1 MSINNG
7 QKENLFLSGG
17 TLYIEPFK
25 NGKPSGEKFDMG
37 ATEITIS
44 RDTTTAQA
52 FTKSGG
58 LKQKIA
64 EVVTEESYTAK
75 IKSNSFS
82 PANLAA
88 ALGSEVKE
96 VVFEVGESLPSGEKV
111 TAKTKFVKIEAG
123 INPLLT
129 ARLTFIGKPVQ
140 GKRVVAI
147 MHEASVKFGGDLP
160 LMSEEFATADFE
172 ASAIKTDEGYFTHWI
187 EEGVVKEELEVASSD
202 EEEEGVVKEEL
213 ENTSSDE
220 EEIKEKG

>member
-1 MSINNG
+1 MAVSNG

-25 NGKPSGEKFDMG
+25 NGKLSGERFDMG

-64 EVVTEESYTAK
+64 EVVTEENYTMK
-75 IKSNSFS
+75 IKCNSFS

-88 ALGSEVKE
+88 ALGSEVEE
-96 VVFEVGESLPSGEKV
+96 VTINTGETLPNGQSAE
-111 TAKTKFVKIEAG
+111 TDTKFVRIKAG
-123 INPLLT
+123 TNPLLT
-129 ARLTFIGKPVQ
+129 AKLVFDGVPVQ
-140 GKRVVAI
+140 GKKVIAVF
-147 MHEASVKFGGDLP
+147 HEASIKFGGDLP

-172 ASAIKTDEGYFTHWI
+172 ASAVKTDEGYYTHWI
-187 EEGVVKEELEVASSD
+187 EQAD
-202 EEEEGVVKEEL
+202 
-213 ENTSSDE
+213 
-220 EEIKEKG
+220 

>member
-1 MSINNG
+1 MSINNN

-17 TLYIEPFK
+17 TLYIEPFE
-25 NGKPSGEKFDMG
+25 NGKPSGQKYDMG

-64 EVVTEESYTAK
+64 EVVTEENYTMK
-75 IKSNSFS
+75 IKCNSFS

-96 VVFEVGESLPSGEKV
+96 ETITTGQTLPNGEKA
-111 TAKTKFVKIEAG
+111 TADTKFVKIEAG
-123 INPLLT
+123 TNPLLT
-129 ARLTFIGKPVQ
+129 AKLIFDGKPVQ
-140 GKRVVAI
+140 GKRVIAVF
-147 MHEASVKFGGDLP
+147 HEASIKFGGELP

-172 ASAIKTDEGYFTHWI
+172 ASAVKTNEGYYTHWI
-187 EEGVVKEELEVASSD
+187 EQESGATAGEQAESETL
-202 EEEEGVVKEEL
+202 
-213 ENTSSDE
+213 
-220 EEIKEKG
+220 

>member
-1 MSINNG
+1 MSINNN

-17 TLYIEPFK
+17 TLYIIPYK
-25 NGKPSGEKFDMG
+25 NGVLSSEKYDMG

-64 EVVTEESYTAK
+64 EVVTEENYTMK
-75 IKSNSFS
+75 IKCNSFS

-96 VVFEVGESLPSGEKV
+96 ETITTGQPLPNGEE
-111 TAKTKFVKIEAG
+111 AIADTKFVKIEAG
-123 INPLLT
+123 TNPLLT
-129 ARLTFIGKPVQ
+129 ARLVFDGKPVQ
-140 GKRVVAI
+140 GKRVIAVF
-147 MHEASVKFGGDLP
+147 HEASIKFGGELP

-172 ASAIKTDEGYFTHWI
+172 ASAVKTAEGYYTHWI
-187 EEGVVKEELEVASSD
+187 EQESGAVAGEQTES
-202 EEEEGVVKEEL
+202 ETL
-213 ENTSSDE
+213 
-220 EEIKEKG
+220 

>member
-1 MSINNG
+1 MAINNG

-17 TLYIEPFK
+17 TLYIEPIK
-25 NGKPSGEKFDMG
+25 NGVLSGEKFDMG

-44 RDTTTAQA
+44 RNTSTAQA

-64 EVVTEESYTAK
+64 EVVTEESYTMK

-96 VVFEVGESLPSGEKV
+96 VTINEGEALPNGE
-111 TAKTKFVKIEAG
+111 TAEADTKFVKIEAG

-129 ARLTFIGKPVQ
+129 AKLVFVGRPVQ
-140 GKRVVAI
+140 GKKVVAVI
-147 MHEASVKFGGDLP
+147 HEASVKFGGDLP
-160 LMSEEFATADFE
+160 LMSEEFASADFE
-172 ASAIKTDEGYFTHWI
+172 ASAVKTEKGYFDYWI
-187 EEGVVKEELEVASSD
+187 EEESQD
-202 EEEEGVVKEEL
+202 
-213 ENTSSDE
+213 
-220 EEIKEKG
+220 

>member
-1 MSINNG
+1 MSINNN

-25 NGKPSGEKFDMG
+25 GGKPSGQKYDMG

-64 EVVTEESYTAK
+64 EVVTEENYTMK
-75 IKSNSFS
+75 IKCNSFS

-96 VVFEVGESLPSGEKV
+96 ETITTGQTLPNGKKA
-111 TAKTKFVKIEAG
+111 TADTKFVKIEAG
-123 INPLLT
+123 TNPLLT
-129 ARLTFIGKPVQ
+129 ARLVFDGKPVQ
-140 GKRVVAI
+140 GKRVIAVF
-147 MHEASVKFGGDLP
+147 HEASIKFGGELP

-172 ASAIKTDEGYFTHWI
+172 ASAVKTDEGYYTHWI
-187 EEGVVKEELEVASSD
+187 EQ
-202 EEEEGVVKEEL
+202 
-213 ENTSSDE
+213 TSTAAAGEQTESE
-220 EEIKEKG
+220 AL

>member
-1 MSINNG
+1 MSINNN

-25 NGKPSGEKFDMG
+25 NGKPSGQKYDMG

-64 EVVTEESYTAK
+64 EVVTEENYTMK
-75 IKSNSFS
+75 IKCNSFS

-96 VVFEVGESLPSGEKV
+96 ETITTGQTLPNGGKA
-111 TAKTKFVKIEAG
+111 TADTKFVKIEAG
-123 INPLLT
+123 TNPLLT
-129 ARLTFIGKPVQ
+129 AKLIFDGKPVQ
-140 GKRVVAI
+140 GKRVIAVF
-147 MHEASVKFGGDLP
+147 HEASIKFGGELP

-172 ASAIKTDEGYFTHWI
+172 ASAVKTAEGYYTHWI
-187 EEGVVKEELEVASSD
+187 EQESGAAVENSEEQKAV
-202 EEEEGVVKEEL
+202 
-213 ENTSSDE
+213 
-220 EEIKEKG
+220 

>member
-1 MSINNG
+1 MAINNG

-17 TLYIEPFK
+17 TLYIEPIK
-25 NGKPSGEKFDMG
+25 NGVSSGEKFDMG

-44 RDTTTAQA
+44 RNTSTAQA

-64 EVVTEESYTAK
+64 EVVTEESYTMK

-96 VVFEVGESLPSGEKV
+96 VTINEGETLPNGQ
-111 TAKTKFVKIEAG
+111 TAETDTNFVKIEAG

-129 ARLTFIGKPVQ
+129 AKLVFVGKPVQ
-140 GKRVVAI
+140 GKKVIAVI
-147 MHEASVKFGGDLP
+147 HEASIKFGGDLP
-160 LMSEEFATADFE
+160 LMSEEFASADFE
-172 ASAIKTDEGYFTHWI
+172 ASAVKTEKGYFDYWI
-187 EEGVVKEELEVASSD
+187 EEE
-202 EEEEGVVKEEL
+202 
-213 ENTSSDE
+213 
-220 EEIKEKG
+220 